1 MIISSEVEIT
11 QIIDG
16 LKAILYECLGIE
28 NEQEIIKEEFNYL
41 WNEEDSQTF
50 GQKLKNL
57 FSTSEFNA

>member
-1 MIISSEVEIT
+1 M
-11 QIIDG
+11 
-16 LKAILYECLGIE
+16 YECLGIE